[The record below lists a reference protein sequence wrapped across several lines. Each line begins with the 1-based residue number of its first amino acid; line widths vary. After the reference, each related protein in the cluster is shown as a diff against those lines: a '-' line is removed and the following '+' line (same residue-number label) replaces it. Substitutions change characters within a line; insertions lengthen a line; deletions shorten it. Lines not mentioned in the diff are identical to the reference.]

1 MGVPTKS
8 IGPGLGFVAIFDPF
22 GRLIRRLDHGPFLN
36 APWGVALAPS
46 DFGVF
51 SHRLLIGN
59 FGDGTIHAF
68 NAVSGDFEGTL
79 LDASGQP
86 LTVDGLWALGFGS
99 NGASGSA
106 IEMYFTAGPNEEK
119 DGLSGKITPDATEQR
134 GNNE

>member
-1 MGVPTKS
+1 
-8 IGPGLGFVAIFDPF
+8 
-22 GRLIRRLDHGPFLN
+22 
-36 APWGVALAPS
+36 VALAPS

-68 NAVSGDFEGTL
+68 NAVSGDFEGTV

-106 IEMYFTAGPNEEK
+106 IECTLPLAQMRRKMACSARSHPMQPNSAATTSDLSTAF
-119 DGLSGKITPDATEQR
+119 ITR
-134 GNNE
+134 R